1 MPPHRHRKFVRS
13 EEPPGQL
20 RIQPR
25 DEELF
30 RDLASYRFLDTEQ
43 IFALHPAGE
52 RNARRRLAS
61 LFHMGYLDRPV
72 QQKAFAKQGMSLIYG
87 LGEKG
92 KEFFMGEFDPKERK
106 PREVTFPYLQHAMM
120 ISRFHSAF
128 VLALQKHEPKEELVR
143 WIQGAE
149 LKQAIKREGRTTD
162 LVPDAFFEV
171 RGSKGTLYFFL
182 EADQGTMTR
191 ERVLEKMK
199 TYWKWWQTEFVKP
212 TLDTDRF
219 RVLTIAPSEARAE
232 NLRRITKKADYR
244 QQGSNMFLF
253 LSETAYSTKKPE
265 GILEPVWLSPKDD
278 IKKVLLVN
286 V

>member
-1 MPPHRHRKFVRS
+1 MPPHKHRKFVRS

-92 KEFFMGEFDPKERK
+92 KEFFVGEFDPKESRL
-106 PREVTFPYLQHAMM
+106 PPAREQHVSVFERDRVFHEEAGGD
-120 ISRFHSAF
+120 SRTSVVVA
-128 VLALQKHEPKEELVR
+128 
-143 WIQGAE
+143 
-149 LKQAIKREGRTTD
+149 
-162 LVPDAFFEV
+162 
-171 RGSKGTLYFFL
+171 
-182 EADQGTMTR
+182 
-191 ERVLEKMK
+191 
-199 TYWKWWQTEFVKP
+199 
-212 TLDTDRF
+212 
-219 RVLTIAPSEARAE
+219 EAR
-232 NLRRITKKADYR
+232 Y
-244 QQGSNMFLF
+244 
-253 LSETAYSTKKPE
+253 
-265 GILEPVWLSPKDD
+265 
-278 IKKVLLVN
+278 
-286 V
+286 